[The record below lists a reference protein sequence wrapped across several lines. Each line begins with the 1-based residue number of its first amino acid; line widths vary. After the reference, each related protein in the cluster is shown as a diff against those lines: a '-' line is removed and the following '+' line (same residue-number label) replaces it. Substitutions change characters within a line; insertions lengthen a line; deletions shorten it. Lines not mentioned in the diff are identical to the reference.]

1 MFETVAPETFA
12 PRSRRLLYETLP
24 LSITLHALAVAAVI
38 LGTIWT
44 VEFPL
49 DTPKM
54 FALYRLEAL
63 PSPPPPPPPMA
74 APPKKVQIVEQIVK
88 MPENTAPAIIP
99 ERVPDLTL
107 PPPSTIEY
115 ADGVEGGVEGG
126 VETGIVGGT
135 IAGVDGGNLG
145 GVEGGTIG
153 GIGEEPVPIDTVI
166 IKRDMP
172 LPTAPMS
179 MVFPRYPEQA
189 RVRGWE
195 DMVVV
200 RYTIG
205 TNGRVREIVVLS
217 KPERDLFEQITL
229 KTMRNWRF
237 RPLIKDGVPQE
248 IVHELTIYFRLNA

>member
-44 VEFPL
+44 VDFPP
-49 DTPKM
+49 DAPKM

-74 APPKKVQIVEQIVK
+74 APPKRVQLVEQVVK
-88 MPENTAPAIIP
+88 MPENTAPTIVP

-107 PPPSTIEY
+107 PPSTIEY
-115 ADGVEGGVEGG
+115 AEGVEGGVEGG

-135 IAGVDGGNLG
+135 IAGIDGGELG
-145 GVEGGTIG
+145 GVEGGTLG
-153 GIGEEPVPIDTVI
+153 GLGAEPVPIDTVV

-195 DMVVV
+195 DMLVV

-205 TNGRVREIVVLS
+205 TNGRVREIVVLA

-229 KTMRNWRF
+229 KSMRNWRF